1 MECIAHLKEI
11 EDPTE
16 FEEERHVVSGEIE
29 INFLGYFDG
38 HVFVRFEVIVITI
51 LGHKSL
57 NVTMTVDFNQ
67 MNIGEEGAV
76 ERHNNPANRNQVRSA
91 VPLGF
96 CEIVIV
102 DKSAREREENTTGKG
117 EDGHG
122 VPTGVGREGLAMAWH
137 SVEHL
142 VELL

>member
-1 MECIAHLKEI
+1 
-11 EDPTE
+11 
-16 FEEERHVVSGEIE
+16 
-29 INFLGYFDG
+29 
-38 HVFVRFEVIVITI
+38 
-51 LGHKSL
+51 
-57 NVTMTVDFNQ
+57 MTVNFNQ

-76 ERHNNPANRNQVRSA
+76 ERHNNPANHNRARSA

-96 CEIVIV
+96 CEIEIA
-102 DKSAREREENTTGKG
+102 DKSAREREENAAGKG

-122 VPTGVGREGLAMAWH
+122 VPTSVGREGLAMAWH